1 MAVSSLLICDSFTIL
16 TLVFFLK
23 AFAVN
28 LSASMGIASMRNVY
42 VNWATLD
49 HTVIKVSIV

>member
-1 MAVSSLLICDSFTIL
+1 MAVLICDSFTIL
-16 TLVFFLK
+16 TLLFFLK

-42 VNWATLD
+42 VNWATPD
-49 HTVIKVSIV
+49 HIVIKVSIV

>member
-28 LSASMGIASMRNVY
+28 LSAFMGIASMRNVY